1 MIGVEEA
8 CLRAKE
14 HAGAIAHMNEA
25 DRNAV
30 LTAAARALR
39 EHAPQIIAENRKDCE
54 ACTRGAQ
61 FVDRLMLD
69 EKRIDGI
76 AVGLEKLVSLA
87 CPVGE
92 VLEERTLYN
101 GLRLRRRRSRFA
113 LRSSLRQGRRG
124 RERLHG
130 PWPEQGGRR
139 AQHRQRRAQD
149 DGRRFARTALFS
161 PAQLFSRAFGRALGS
176 F

>member
-61 FVDRLMLD
+61 FVDRLRLD
-69 EKRIDGI
+69 EKRIDDI
-76 AVGLEKLVSLA
+76 HALKNEAVKDQNFELAADYRDQEANLQEELNRLALSL
-87 CPVGE
+87 
-92 VLEERTLYN
+92 LEE
-101 GLRLRRRRSRFA
+101 SV
-113 LRSSLRQGRRG
+113 
-124 RERLHG
+124 
-130 PWPEQGGRR
+130 PE
-139 AQHRQRRAQD
+139 AEN
-149 DGRRFARTALFS
+149 
-161 PAQLFSRAFGRALGS
+161 
-176 F
+176 